1 MDMRTFKHISA
12 VLLACAAVVGLC
24 LSVGSCRQDL
34 LVDTSEFTLYYPGIT
49 DVASKTIIYV
59 DPSSHGQKAS
69 DFRITRVTLE
79 GYTYKMTDE
88 FAMDSQSGRFSITG
102 GEAVPAGTY
111 RISVSC
117 VSGGKTFEF
126 PDAIEVNIMEPAP
139 DGIYAEPEL
148 VSVDLSLVRTEG
160 NDLTAYTSQIGTK
173 GNHISISDYIIS
185 AVYRDGTRV
194 PDVEADKLFSVSGTG
209 KVSILCSSSFKPGR
223 YTIDFQ
229 LLTSEIGMDDKE
241 GLAKGIVTFDVT
253 SEPKLFE
260 YNPAAEEIEV
270 NQSDADFLAEP
281 QLVGSQSEED
291 EVEYAISRVVKNGA
305 DVDLADIPFII
316 DFRSGKLSVKAGT
329 FVENDEF
336 RISVSVRNR
345 YSEGGNPTG
354 FDDVFSVKV
363 VRSLDA
369 IGDFSYDSE
378 MTWQEVAFENSPK
391 SLSGSNV
398 VYSFGDISDALA
410 ENITIDASNG
420 TVSAVKGHS
429 IPVGRYAVKVCARNM
444 KGSKEAMFELNV
456 EKNPNYFTRV
466 HWGNNIGLEP
476 FSEYAN
482 QFRSKGSTVTQS
494 VTESDI
500 PLGATAVRYEYV
512 SKGGSFKPSIAADG
526 TLTISSISGNTLA
539 HWGLI
544 NVTVGDDER
553 AITRSFPVFFM
564 NDNKELTYNK
574 ETYTIEYTPFVL
586 MCNPKKGITSEA
598 PKINGT
604 VGVPEGFVAD
614 ARRDFQFWNLDGPS
628 SHVSGKFNET
638 AQPYPFLREV
648 WTNYAGVFL
657 ANKNPM
663 SLYAGGND
671 KPSKVGYMDND
682 DDLRITINPGIF
694 RNRDGYA
701 NGVYTWQA
709 TFTTDG
715 KAVNDGTGFFPV
727 FVWFDD
733 KF

>member
-1 MDMRTFKHISA
+1 MRNLKHISA
-12 VLLACAAVVGLC
+12 ILLSCVAVVGLS
-24 LSVGSCRQDL
+24 LSVSSCRPDG
-34 LVDTSEFTLYYPGIT
+34 LVDNSEFTLYYPGIT
-49 DVASKTIIYV
+49 DVATKTIIYV

-69 DFRITRVTLE
+69 DFRITRITLD

-88 FAMDSQSGRFSITG
+88 FAIDSQSGRFSITG
-102 GEAVPAGTY
+102 GEAVPVGTY
-111 RISVSC
+111 KVSVSC

-126 PDAIEVNIMEPAP
+126 PDVIEVNIMKPAP
-139 DGIYAEPEL
+139 EGVYATPEL

-160 NDLTAYTSQIGTK
+160 NDLTEYISQIGTK

-185 AVYRDGTRV
+185 AVYRDGMRV
-194 PDVEADKLFSVSGTG
+194 PDMDVDKLFSVSGTG
-209 KVSILCSSSFKPGR
+209 KVSILCYSNFRPGR

-229 LLTSEIGMDDKE
+229 LLTSEIGMNDKE

-253 SEPKLFE
+253 SEPKLLE
-260 YNPAAEEIEV
+260 YQPDAEEMEV
-270 NQSDADFLAEP
+270 SQTAADFLAEP
-281 QLVGSQSEED
+281 QLVGSQSEGD
-291 EVEYAISRVVKNGA
+291 EVEYAISGVTQNGT
-305 DVDLADIPFII
+305 DVAVDAIPFAI
-316 DFRSGKLSVKAGT
+316 DSKSGRLSVKAGT
-329 FVENDEF
+329 YVENDEYS
-336 RISVSVRNR
+336 ISVSVKNK
-345 YSEGGNPTG
+345 YSEDGIPTV
-354 FDDVFSVKV
+354 FNDVFTVKV
-363 VRSLDA
+363 VAGLDA

-391 SLSGSNV
+391 TISGSNV
-398 VYSFGDISDALA
+398 VYSFGDISEALA
-410 ENITIDASNG
+410 ENIKIDENNG
-420 TVSAVKGHS
+420 TVSAAKGHS
-429 IPVGRYAVKVCARNM
+429 IPVGRYAVKVRARNL

-482 QFRSKGSTVTQS
+482 QFRSKGSIVTQS

-500 PLGATAVRYEYV
+500 PLGATAVKYEYV
-512 SKGGSFKPSIAADG
+512 SKGGSFKPSIAEDG
-526 TLTISSISGNTLA
+526 TLTINSISGNTLA

-564 NDNKELTYNK
+564 NDNKELIYNK
-574 ETYTIEYTPFVL
+574 KAYTIEYTPFVL
-586 MCNPKKGITSEA
+586 MCNPKKGITSAA

-614 ARRDFQFWNLDGPS
+614 ARRDFEFWNLNGPASHTDGVFN
-628 SHVSGKFNET
+628 VSDKKPQSALLKEI
-638 AQPYPFLREV
+638 

-671 KPSKVGYMDND
+671 KPSKVGYMDNE

-715 KAVNDGTGFFPV
+715 KAVNEGTGFIPV